1 MPLAFLSVGL
11 GGFLGSVAR
20 YGLSLLFPATA
31 FPFATFIINLL
42 GSFGLGFVA
51 GLDMDGYISS
61 RNFSLFMRVGVF
73 GGFTTFSTFSLES
86 VQLLQ
91 SGRTG
96 TAALYMGASLIVCVI
111 GAFAGLMCARFVG
124 K

>member
-1 MPLAFLSVGL
+1 MPLPFLSVGL

-31 FPFATFIINLL
+31 FPFATFIINLV

-51 GLDMDGYISS
+51 GLDMDGHISS

-96 TAALYMGASLIVCVI
+96 YAALYMVASLLVCLI

>member
-31 FPFATFIINLL
+31 FPFATFIINLV

-96 TAALYMGASLIVCVI
+96 YAVLYMVASLLVCLI
-111 GAFAGLMCARFVG
+111 GAFAGLMCARLVG